1 MYNVALLALGCMHV
15 YWFTLICQM
24 AHRAIVVPAMEN
36 RTPDGVQD
44 IREEDEDEEDDA
56 GDEEKED

>member
-1 MYNVALLALGCMHV
+1 
-15 YWFTLICQM
+15 M